1 MIPEG
6 ASIEGQLEEAE
17 EPSKTWIIDFEA
29 GRVIEMRDGLE
40 AIRQAVFMALSSS
53 RYEHLIYSE
62 EYGSEINKLIGSNP
76 IFIET
81 ELRRM
86 IEETLMPDERISGI
100 EDLTVDYNGDRLLAR
115 FTVVSSY
122 GNFDAEQVVK

>member
-1 MIPEG
+1 
-6 ASIEGQLEEAE
+6 
-17 EPSKTWIIDFEA
+17 
-29 GRVIEMRDGLE
+29 MRDGLE

-86 IEETLMPDERISGI
+86 IEETLMPDERISGLRI
-100 EDLTVDYNGDRLLAR
+100 LLWIIMVTGYLLGSLLYHLTAISMLNRW
-115 FTVVSSY
+115 
-122 GNFDAEQVVK
+122 